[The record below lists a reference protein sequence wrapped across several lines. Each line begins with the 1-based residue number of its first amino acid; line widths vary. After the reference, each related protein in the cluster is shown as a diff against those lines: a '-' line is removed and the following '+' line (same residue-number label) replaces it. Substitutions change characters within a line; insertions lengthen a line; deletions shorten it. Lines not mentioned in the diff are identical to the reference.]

1 VEVWLV
7 EQGQVQALLKMEVLV
22 QLEYF
27 VVEVEVEV
35 DQELPMQILVDR
47 VVEEQFLQEV
57 QVVKED
63 IIIQRALHL
72 LYLKLQEA
80 L

>member
-1 VEVWLV
+1 V

>member
-63 IIIQRALHL
+63 IIIIRVLHL